1 MSDLEKKYSKLIE
14 GIITHLGDRKSLG
27 FSELSN
33 LLPDDILEPEILD
46 SICSA
51 LEDRGIRLVNKI
63 SELDLVV
70 SEDGNDEEEE
80 VEIESDRNF
89 MSLDDGFQSDEED
102 IDIDVKLDDCDEED
116 ISVKDDLV
124 SGYIKGNV
132 LKDSH
137 SEDPIKLYLKEIGKE
152 FLLTGN
158 QEVELAKQ
166 MDSGES
172 IIENILKNEGLVIE
186 NYYNLVNTIYSR
198 MEREEFFKREKDKDK
213 ESSPDFYNKKK
224 RIASFY
230 KIPLKPI
237 QDRLIS
243 YVDNKHRVYNLGG
256 DIFEKNLKKE
266 RLVLKE
272 LLRDIPLYQEE
283 LRIFSDDYIDS
294 ANKIKDLQ
302 RQQRIILSR
311 LKIEKIRDLRVLGRD
326 LTIAEKK
333 IEIEKSLKLK
343 EDVIKEQITE
353 AQLAQKELERIE
365 MYYEYPT
372 DKIIS
377 MSEEIAKGKQMM
389 QHAKDQLIKANLRLV
404 VSIAKKYANRGL
416 HFFDLVQEGNIGLI
430 KAVEKFE
437 YKRGFKFSTYAT
449 WWIRQA
455 ITRSISDQARTI
467 RVPVHMIEQINRL
480 NRETRYLIQVL
491 GKDPT
496 DEELSDRLGWELKKV
511 KTVKSVSREPVSLE
525 TPIGEEEDSVLS
537 DFIEDKAIKNPA
549 NHTSFVVLQDQIRAI
564 LGTLP
569 EREQEVVKMRFGLE
583 DGYSLT
589 LEEVGLHFNVTRERI
604 RQIESKAL
612 RRLKNPKKTQKLKD
626 YLEDLN

>member
-1 MSDLEKKYSKLIE
+1 MPDLEKKYLELIE
-14 GIITHLGDRKSLG
+14 GIIAHLANRKSLS

-33 LLPDDILEPEILD
+33 LLPDDILEPETLD
-46 SICSA
+46 CICTV
-51 LEDRGIRLVNKI
+51 LEDRGIRLVNKAP
-63 SELDLVV
+63 ELDVV
-70 SEDGNDEEEE
+70 GTEDEGNEEEE
-80 VEIESDRNF
+80 MDIESGRNF
-89 MSLDDGFQSDEED
+89 MILDDGFQSDAD
-102 IDIDVKLDDCDEED
+102 IDIDDKLDDCDED
-116 ISVKDDLV
+116 IISVKDDLG
-124 SGYIKGNV
+124 SGYVKNNV
-132 LKDSH
+132 FKDTH

-172 IIENILKNEGLVIE
+172 IIENILKNDGLVIE
-186 NYYNLVNTIYSR
+186 NYYNLVNVIYSR

-213 ESSPDFYNKKK
+213 ESNPDYYNKKK

-243 YVDNKHRVYNLGG
+243 YVDNKHRVYELGG
-256 DIFEKNLKKE
+256 DIFEKNLKRE
-266 RLVLKE
+266 RLALKE
-272 LLRDIPLYQEE
+272 LLRDIPLYQDE

-302 RQQRIILSR
+302 RQQRMILSR

-326 LTIAEKK
+326 LTIAEKR

-343 EDVIKEQITE
+343 EDTIKEQITE

-365 MYYEYPT
+365 MYYEYPM

>member
-1 MSDLEKKYSKLIE
+1 MDSMESKELQCFRKKNSKVIKSMLEYLRDRKEVAFSDLSTLLSGDMLEPENIDFICGILEDE
-14 GIITHLGDRKSLG
+14 GINLIGKGVESVNAGMDG
-27 FSELSN
+27 SELEEVSKIDSQFMV
-33 LLPDDILEPEILD
+33 LSDGDDEVDDKLEEFDDDILEKED
-46 SICSA
+46 FSA
-51 LEDRGIRLVNKI
+51 CIK
-63 SELDLVV
+63 
-70 SEDGNDEEEE
+70 
-80 VEIESDRNF
+80 
-89 MSLDDGFQSDEED
+89 
-102 IDIDVKLDDCDEED
+102 
-116 ISVKDDLV
+116 
-124 SGYIKGNV
+124 SGL
-132 LKDSH
+132 LKDSNT
-137 SEDPIKLYLKEIGKE
+137 EDPIRLYLKEIGKE

-172 IIENILKNEGLVIE
+172 IIENILKSEGLVIE
-186 NYYNLVNTIYSR
+186 NYYNLVNAIYSR
-198 MEREEFFKREKDKDK
+198 GDREEFFKREKEREKDNNA
-213 ESSPDFYNKKK
+213 DYYNKKK
-224 RIASFY
+224 RITSFY
-230 KIPLKPI
+230 KAALKPF
-237 QDRLIS
+237 QERLVS
-243 YVDNKHRVYNLGG
+243 YIENKHKLYELGE
-256 DIFEKNLKKE
+256 DIFEESINKE
-266 RLVLKE
+266 RLDVKEMLKSV
-272 LLRDIPLYQEE
+272 PLCQDE

-294 ANKIKDLQ
+294 A
-302 RQQRIILSR
+302 S
-311 LKIEKIRDLRVLGRD
+311 KIRDLKRQQKSILDRLKVYKIRNLRDLGRD
-326 LTIAEKK
+326 LAIPEKR
-333 IEIEKSLKLK
+333 ERIEKFLNMR
-343 EDVIKEQITE
+343 EDLIKEQITE
-353 AQLAQKELERIE
+353 AQLTQKELERIE
-365 MYYEYPT
+365 MYYEYPI
-372 DKIIS
+372 DRIIR
-377 MSEEIAKGKQMM
+377 MSEEIIKGKQMM

-480 NRETRYLIQVL
+480 NRETRYLVQVL

-496 DEELSDRLGWELKKV
+496 DEELAGRLGWELKKV
-511 KTVKSVSREPVSLE
+511 KTVKNVSREPVSLE

-549 NHTSFVVLQDQIRAI
+549 KHTSFVVLQDQIRSI

>member
-14 GIITHLGDRKSLG
+14 GIITHLGNRKSLS
-27 FSELSN
+27 FSELSS

-46 SICSA
+46 YICSI
-51 LEDRGIRLVNKI
+51 LDDRGIRLVNKI
-63 SELDLVV
+63 SELDLVDP
-70 SEDGNDEEEE
+70 EDGNDEEE

-89 MSLDDGFQSDEED
+89 MILDDGFQNGAGGD

-116 ISVKDDLV
+116 ISVKEYLG
-124 SGYIKGNV
+124 SGYIKSNV
-132 LKDSH
+132 LKDNH

-213 ESSPDFYNKKK
+213 ESSPDYYNKKK

-243 YVDNKHRVYNLGG
+243 YVDNKHRVYELGG
-256 DIFEKNLKKE
+256 DIFEKNLKRE
-266 RLVLKE
+266 RLALKE
-272 LLRDIPLYQEE
+272 LLQDIPLYQDE

-302 RQQRIILSR
+302 RQQRIILNR

-326 LTIAEKK
+326 LTIAEKR

-343 EDVIKEQITE
+343 EDAIKEQITE

-365 MYYEYPT
+365 MYYEYPM

>member
-1 MSDLEKKYSKLIE
+1 MQAFKKKNSKVIKAILSY
-14 GIITHLGDRKSLG
+14 LGDKKVIT
-27 FSELSN
+27 FEDLSTFLSGN
-33 LLPDDILEPEILD
+33 MLEPENIDYMYGVLENEGISLINEKMEPDICSIDEFDEASKLDSQCMILD
-46 SICSA
+46 DSVQS
-51 LEDRGIRLVNKI
+51 DD
-63 SELDLVV
+63 ELD
-70 SEDGNDEEEE
+70 D
-80 VEIESDRNF
+80 
-89 MSLDDGFQSDEED
+89 
-102 IDIDVKLDDCDEED
+102 KLDEFEDETLDKED
-116 ISVKDDLV
+116 FS
-124 SGYIKGNV
+124 SGYIKSGL
-132 LKDSH
+132 LKDSN
-137 SEDPIKLYLKEIGKE
+137 SEDPIRLYLKEIGKE

-186 NYYNLVNTIYSR
+186 NYYNLVNAIYSR
-198 MEREEFFKREKDKDK
+198 VDKEEFFKKEKEREKDNNFDY
-213 ESSPDFYNKKK
+213 YNKKK
-224 RIASFY
+224 RITSFY
-230 KIPLKPI
+230 KASLKSF
-237 QDRLIS
+237 QDRLVRYIE
-243 YVDNKHRVYNLGG
+243 NKHRLYELGE
-256 DIFEKNLKKE
+256 DIFEESITNERVRIKEMLKS
-266 RLVLKE
+266 V
-272 LLRDIPLYQEE
+272 PLYQEE

-294 ANKIKDLQ
+294 ASKIKDLK
-302 RQQRIILSR
+302 RQQKSILDR
-311 LKIEKIRDLRVLGRD
+311 LKIDKVRNLRILGRD
-326 LTIAEKK
+326 LAISERR
-333 IEIEKSLKLK
+333 ERIEKALNIR
-343 EDVIKEQITE
+343 EDLIKEQITE

-365 MYYEYPT
+365 MYYEYPM

-377 MSEEIAKGKQMM
+377 MSEEILKGKQMM

-496 DEELSDRLGWELKKV
+496 DEELSARLGWDLKKV
-511 KTVKSVSREPVSLE
+511 KTVKNVSREPVSLE

-549 NHTSFVVLQDQIRAI
+549 KHTSFVVLQDQIRSV

>member
-1 MSDLEKKYSKLIE
+1 MNSVDNKDLQAFKKKNSKLIKTILNYLGDKKEITFEDLSTFLSGDMLEPDNIDCIYGILENE
-14 GIITHLGDRKSLG
+14 GIGLINEKIGSDICDVD
-27 FSELSN
+27 ELDEASK
-33 LLPDDILEPEILD
+33 LD
-46 SICSA
+46 SQCMMLDDAIQV
-51 LEDRGIRLVNKI
+51 DD
-63 SELDLVV
+63 ELD
-70 SEDGNDEEEE
+70 D
-80 VEIESDRNF
+80 
-89 MSLDDGFQSDEED
+89 
-102 IDIDVKLDDCDEED
+102 KLDDFDDEVLDKED
-116 ISVKDDLV
+116 YN
-124 SGYIKGNV
+124 SGYIKSGL
-132 LKDSH
+132 LKDSN
-137 SEDPIKLYLKEIGKE
+137 SEDPIRLYLKEIGKE

-186 NYYNLVNTIYSR
+186 NYYNLVNAIYSR
-198 MEREEFFKREKDKDK
+198 VDKEEFFKKDREREKDNNFDY
-213 ESSPDFYNKKK
+213 YNKKK
-224 RIASFY
+224 RITSFY
-230 KIPLKPI
+230 KSLLKPF
-237 QDRLIS
+237 QDRLVK
-243 YVDNKHRVYNLGG
+243 YVERKHRLYELGE
-256 DIFEKNLKKE
+256 DIFEESITNE
-266 RLVLKE
+266 RLQIKE
-272 LLRDIPLYQEE
+272 LLKSIPLYQEE
-283 LRIFSDDYIDS
+283 LRLFSDDYIDS
-294 ANKIKDLQ
+294 ASKIKDLK
-302 RQQRIILSR
+302 RQQKSILDR
-311 LKIEKIRDLRVLGRD
+311 LKIDKVRNLRILGRD
-326 LTIAEKK
+326 LAIPEKR
-333 IEIEKSLKLK
+333 ERIEKSLNIR
-343 EDVIKEQITE
+343 EDLIKEQITE

-365 MYYEYPT
+365 MYYEYPM

-377 MSEEIAKGKQMM
+377 MSEEILKGKQMM

-480 NRETRYLIQVL
+480 NRETRYLVQIL

-496 DEELSDRLGWELKKV
+496 DEELSIRLGWDLKKV
-511 KTVKSVSREPVSLE
+511 KTVKNVSREPVSLE

-549 NHTSFVVLQDQIRAI
+549 KHTSFVILQDQIRAV

-589 LEEVGLHFNVTRERI
+589 LEEVGLYFNVTRERI

>member
-1 MSDLEKKYSKLIE
+1 MQVFKKKNSK
-14 GIITHLGDRKSLG
+14 IIKAILSHLGDKKAIT
-27 FSELSN
+27 FEDLSTF
-33 LLPDDILEPEILD
+33 LSGDMLEPDNIDYIYGVLESEGISLVNEKMGSDICDIDEFDEADKLD
-46 SICSA
+46 SQC
-51 LEDRGIRLVNKI
+51 
-63 SELDLVV
+63 
-70 SEDGNDEEEE
+70 
-80 VEIESDRNF
+80 
-89 MSLDDGFQSDEED
+89 MMLDDSIQSDDE
-102 IDIDVKLDDCDEED
+102 IDDKLDEFDDEVLDKED
-116 ISVKDDLV
+116 FS
-124 SGYIKGNV
+124 SGYIKSGL
-132 LKDSH
+132 LKDSN
-137 SEDPIKLYLKEIGKE
+137 SEDPIRLYLKEIGKE

-186 NYYNLVNTIYSR
+186 NYYNLVNAIYSR
-198 MEREEFFKREKDKDK
+198 VDKEEFFKKEKEREKDNNFDYY
-213 ESSPDFYNKKK
+213 SKKK
-224 RIASFY
+224 RITSFY
-230 KIPLKPI
+230 KASLRPF
-237 QDRLIS
+237 QERLIK
-243 YVDNKHRVYNLGG
+243 YIERKHSLYELGE
-256 DIFEKNLKKE
+256 DIFEESITSE
-266 RLVLKE
+266 RLHIKEMLKSV
-272 LLRDIPLYQEE
+272 PLYQEE

-294 ANKIKDLQ
+294 ASKIKDLK
-302 RQQRIILSR
+302 RQQKSILGR
-311 LKIEKIRDLRVLGRD
+311 LKIDKVRNLRILGRD
-326 LTIAEKK
+326 LAIPERR
-333 IEIEKSLKLK
+333 ERIEKSLNIR
-343 EDVIKEQITE
+343 EDLIKEQITE

-365 MYYEYPT
+365 MYYEYPM

-377 MSEEIAKGKQMM
+377 MSEEILKGKQMM
-389 QHAKDQLIKANLRLV
+389 KHAKDQLIKANLRLV

-480 NRETRYLIQVL
+480 NRETRYLVQVL

-496 DEELSDRLGWELKKV
+496 DEELSARLGWELKKV
-511 KTVKSVSREPVSLE
+511 KTVKNVSREPVSLE

-549 NHTSFVVLQDQIRAI
+549 KHTSFVVLQDQIRAV

>member
-1 MSDLEKKYSKLIE
+1 MNSVGNKDLQIFKKKNSK
-14 GIITHLGDRKSLG
+14 IIKAILSHLGDKKAITFEDLSTFLSGDMLDPDNIDYIYGVLENEGISLVNEKME
-27 FSELSN
+27 S
-33 LLPDDILEPEILD
+33 DICDIDEFDEADKLD
-46 SICSA
+46 SQC
-51 LEDRGIRLVNKI
+51 
-63 SELDLVV
+63 
-70 SEDGNDEEEE
+70 
-80 VEIESDRNF
+80 
-89 MSLDDGFQSDEED
+89 MMLDDSIQSDDE
-102 IDIDVKLDDCDEED
+102 IDDKLDEFDDEVLDKED
-116 ISVKDDLV
+116 FS
-124 SGYIKGNV
+124 SGYIKSGL
-132 LKDSH
+132 LKDSN
-137 SEDPIKLYLKEIGKE
+137 SEDPIRLYLKEIGKE

-186 NYYNLVNTIYSR
+186 NYYNLVNAIYSR
-198 MEREEFFKREKDKDK
+198 VDKEEFFKKEKEREKDNNFDY
-213 ESSPDFYNKKK
+213 YNKKK
-224 RIASFY
+224 RITSFY
-230 KIPLKPI
+230 KASLKPF
-237 QDRLIS
+237 QDRLTKYIER
-243 YVDNKHRVYNLGG
+243 KHSLYELGE
-256 DIFEKNLKKE
+256 DIFEESITSE
-266 RLVLKE
+266 RLHIKEMLKSV
-272 LLRDIPLYQEE
+272 PLYQEE

-294 ANKIKDLQ
+294 ASKIKDLK
-302 RQQRIILSR
+302 RQQKSILDR
-311 LKIEKIRDLRVLGRD
+311 LKIDKVRNLRILGRD
-326 LTIAEKK
+326 LAIPERR
-333 IEIEKSLKLK
+333 ERIEKSLNIR
-343 EDVIKEQITE
+343 EDLIKEQITE

-365 MYYEYPT
+365 MYYEYPM

-377 MSEEIAKGKQMM
+377 MSEEILKGKQMM

-480 NRETRYLIQVL
+480 NRETRYLVQVL

-496 DEELSDRLGWELKKV
+496 DEELSSRLGWDLKKV
-511 KTVKSVSREPVSLE
+511 KTVKNVSREPVSLE

-549 NHTSFVVLQDQIRAI
+549 KHTSFVVLQDQIRAV

>member
-1 MSDLEKKYSKLIE
+1 MNNTKNKDLQTFKKKNSKVVKAILSY
-14 GIITHLGDRKSLG
+14 LGDKKAITFGDLTT
-27 FSELSN
+27 FLSG
-33 LLPDDILEPEILD
+33 DILEPENID
-46 SICSA
+46 YVYEF
-51 LEDRGIRLVNKI
+51 LEDEGISLINEKM
-63 SELDLVV
+63 
-70 SEDGNDEEEE
+70 
-80 VEIESDRNF
+80 ESDICDIEDLDETNRIDTQC
-89 MSLDDGFQSDEED
+89 MMLDDAVQNDDE
-102 IDIDVKLDDCDEED
+102 IDDKLDGFEDETIERED
-116 ISVKDDLV
+116 FN
-124 SGYIKGNV
+124 SGYIKSGL

-137 SEDPIKLYLKEIGKE
+137 SEDPIRLYLKEIGKE
-152 FLLTGN
+152 FLLTGH

-172 IIENILKNEGLVIE
+172 IIENILRSEGLVIE
-186 NYYNLVNTIYSR
+186 NYYNLVNAIYSR
-198 MEREEFFKREKDKDK
+198 VSKEEFFKKEKEREKDNNFDY
-213 ESSPDFYNKKK
+213 YNKKK
-224 RIASFY
+224 RISSFY
-230 KIPLKPI
+230 KASLKPF
-237 QDRLIS
+237 QDRLVRYIEK
-243 YVDNKHRVYNLGG
+243 KHRLYELGE
-256 DIFEKNLKKE
+256 DIFEENIANE
-266 RLVLKE
+266 RLDIKEMLKSV
-272 LLRDIPLYQEE
+272 PLYQEE

-294 ANKIKDLQ
+294 ASKIKDLK
-302 RQQRIILSR
+302 RQQRSILDR
-311 LKIEKIRDLRVLGRD
+311 LKIDKVRNLRILGRD
-326 LTIAEKK
+326 LAIPERR
-333 IEIEKSLKLK
+333 ERIEKSLNIR
-343 EDVIKEQITE
+343 EDLIKEQITE

-365 MYYEYPT
+365 MYYEYPM

-377 MSEEIAKGKQMM
+377 MSEEILKGKQMM

-480 NRETRYLIQVL
+480 NRETRYLVQVL

-496 DEELSDRLGWELKKV
+496 DEELSARLGWDLKKV
-511 KTVKSVSREPVSLE
+511 KTVKNVSREPVSLE

-537 DFIEDKAIKNPA
+537 DFIEDKAIRNPA
-549 NHTSFVVLQDQIRAI
+549 KHTSFVVLQDQIRAV

>member
-1 MSDLEKKYSKLIE
+1 MQVFKKKNSK
-14 GIITHLGDRKSLG
+14 IIKAILSHLGDKKAIT
-27 FSELSN
+27 FEDLSTF
-33 LLPDDILEPEILD
+33 LSGDMLEPDNIDYIYGVLENEGISLVNEKMESDIYDIDEFDEADKLDSQCMVLDDSIQSDDEIDDKLDEFDDEILD
-46 SICSA
+46 K
-51 LEDRGIRLVNKI
+51 EDF
-63 SELDLVV
+63 S
-70 SEDGNDEEEE
+70 
-80 VEIESDRNF
+80 
-89 MSLDDGFQSDEED
+89 
-102 IDIDVKLDDCDEED
+102 
-116 ISVKDDLV
+116 
-124 SGYIKGNV
+124 SGYIKSGL
-132 LKDSH
+132 LKDSN
-137 SEDPIKLYLKEIGKE
+137 SEDPIRLYLKEIGKE
-152 FLLTGN
+152 FLLTGD

-186 NYYNLVNTIYSR
+186 NYYNLVNAIYSR
-198 MEREEFFKREKDKDK
+198 VDKEEFFKKEREREKDNNFDY
-213 ESSPDFYNKKK
+213 YNKKK
-224 RIASFY
+224 RITSFY
-230 KIPLKPI
+230 KTSLRPF
-237 QDRLIS
+237 QERLIK
-243 YVDNKHRVYNLGG
+243 YIERKHSLYELGE
-256 DIFEKNLKKE
+256 DIFEESITSE
-266 RLVLKE
+266 RLHIKEMLKSV
-272 LLRDIPLYQEE
+272 PLYQEE

-294 ANKIKDLQ
+294 ASKIKDLK
-302 RQQRIILSR
+302 RQQKSILDRLNIDKVRNLRI
-311 LKIEKIRDLRVLGRD
+311 LGRD
-326 LTIAEKK
+326 LAIPERR
-333 IEIEKSLKLK
+333 ERIEKSLNIR
-343 EDVIKEQITE
+343 EDLIKEQITE

-365 MYYEYPT
+365 MYYEYPM

-377 MSEEIAKGKQMM
+377 MSEEILKGKQMM

-480 NRETRYLIQVL
+480 NRETRYLVQVL

-496 DEELSDRLGWELKKV
+496 DEELSARLGWDLKKV
-511 KTVKSVSREPVSLE
+511 KTVKNVSREPVSLE

-549 NHTSFVVLQDQIRAI
+549 KHTSFVVLQDQIRAV

>member
-14 GIITHLGDRKSLG
+14 GIITHLGDKKSLS

-46 SICSA
+46 FICSV

-89 MSLDDGFQSDEED
+89 MILDDGFQSDEED
-102 IDIDVKLDDCDEED
+102 IDIDDKLDDCDEED
-116 ISVKDDLV
+116 ISVKDDLG
-124 SGYIKGNV
+124 SGYIKNNV

-213 ESSPDFYNKKK
+213 ENSPDYYNKKK

-243 YVDNKHRVYNLGG
+243 YVDNKHRVYDLGG
-256 DIFEKNLKKE
+256 DILEKNLKKE
-266 RLVLKE
+266 RLALKE

-343 EDVIKEQITE
+343 E
-353 AQLAQKELERIE
+353 
-365 MYYEYPT
+365 
-372 DKIIS
+372 
-377 MSEEIAKGKQMM
+377 
-389 QHAKDQLIKANLRLV
+389 
-404 VSIAKKYANRGL
+404 
-416 HFFDLVQEGNIGLI
+416 
-430 KAVEKFE
+430 
-437 YKRGFKFSTYAT
+437 
-449 WWIRQA
+449 
-455 ITRSISDQARTI
+455 
-467 RVPVHMIEQINRL
+467 
-480 NRETRYLIQVL
+480 
-491 GKDPT
+491 
-496 DEELSDRLGWELKKV
+496 
-511 KTVKSVSREPVSLE
+511 
-525 TPIGEEEDSVLS
+525 
-537 DFIEDKAIKNPA
+537 
-549 NHTSFVVLQDQIRAI
+549 
-564 LGTLP
+564 
-569 EREQEVVKMRFGLE
+569 
-583 DGYSLT
+583 
-589 LEEVGLHFNVTRERI
+589 
-604 RQIESKAL
+604 
-612 RRLKNPKKTQKLKD
+612 
-626 YLEDLN
+626 